1 MIGSKEAVNPA
12 DITSYYRTGD
22 PRSGGGWGGGGVPCA
37 KEEACIRRLCSTV
50 VYDQLLT
57 TFFLQ
62 PFVSRSVRFDL
73 RARASFISSLR
84 SLFRLSTSFF
94 HEALLQDTANAR
106 IYIRCAPITLPDKLA
121 NPFVLFFSRFPFL
134 PRGSSPS
141 PSVKSRDNT
150 LKNPLLLHFDSG
162 SGFFLP
168 YFVSFVFYI
177 RYFALVKAR
186 RR

>member
-12 DITSYYRTGD
+12 DITSYYRAGD
-22 PRSGGGWGGGGVPCA
+22 PGVGWGGGGVPCA

-73 RARASFISSLR
+73 RARASFISSPSASSPR
-84 SLFRLSTSFF
+84 GPSSTRPSSNS
-94 HEALLQDTANAR
+94 QDTANAR

-121 NPFVLFFSRFPFL
+121 NPFVLFFSRFPFFFPL
-134 PRGSSPS
+134 PLREIQ
-141 PSVKSRDNT
+141 R
-150 LKNPLLLHFDSG
+150 
-162 SGFFLP
+162 
-168 YFVSFVFYI
+168 
-177 RYFALVKAR
+177 
-186 RR
+186 